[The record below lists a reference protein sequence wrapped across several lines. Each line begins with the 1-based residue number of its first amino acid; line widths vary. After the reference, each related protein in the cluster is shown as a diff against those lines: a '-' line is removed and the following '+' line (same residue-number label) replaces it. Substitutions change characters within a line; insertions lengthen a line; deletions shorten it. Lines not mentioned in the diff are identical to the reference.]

1 MRLDY
6 LDFLRCVAAI
16 AVFAQHLLERADPA
30 RFRPFL
36 ELGPGIFGVALF
48 FLISGFVIPHS
59 VRRGFAPAD
68 FAVRRLFRVFPAYLT
83 VLAAVVAL
91 GALGLQPW
99 RGTLVADGPAGFVA
113 NLALVQE
120 YTGHAA
126 LLGVSWTLSL
136 EFVWYGI
143 FALVML
149 TGGERH
155 AFALTLAA
163 SAALVALSL
172 VALLLDGRPPLGR
185 FAMLGAA
192 ALGYAAFVAADGRL
206 SRRRLWI
213 AFAAFALAVGVSQV
227 VAFGYFSHPKVTL
240 FNGLCGW
247 LGAVAVFWAFQRSAA
262 LREARLCRHP
272 LARTFGRISYSVYL
286 THGPVILIWG
296 AAFGGM
302 LLLGAPMVTFALSL
316 ALFAFVERPG
326 IAAGRRVAGWL
337 ARPGA
342 VTEVRR

>member
-163 SAALVALSL
+163 SAGQLQLNV
-172 VALLLDGRPPLGR
+172 
-185 FAMLGAA
+185 M
-192 ALGYAAFVAADGRL
+192 
-206 SRRRLWI
+206 
-213 AFAAFALAVGVSQV
+213 
-227 VAFGYFSHPKVTL
+227 
-240 FNGLCGW
+240 
-247 LGAVAVFWAFQRSAA
+247 
-262 LREARLCRHP
+262 E
-272 LARTFGRISYSVYL
+272 
-286 THGPVILIWG
+286 PVI
-296 AAFGGM
+296 
-302 LLLGAPMVTFALSL
+302 TFALFTSIATMENAVNSL
-316 ALFAFVERPG
+316 TVNCIQGITANVEHSRDVVLNSLG
-326 IAAGRRVAGWL
+326 IITVLKPLLGYKQCAEI
-337 ARPGA
+337 ARECHQSGKSLHE
-342 VTEVRR
+342 VVVNERQLLTEERWDEVFSFENLINPKFEN